1 MAEFKPMVKMMT
13 TEPSVELKL
22 KKGGKVAKKA
32 DGGMMG
38 AMQPMA
44 RPMAAMPARGGA
56 PAAATPMAPSL
67 AARRRAMRQMGAGP
81 SAPVGLAAS
90 RMMKEGGK
98 SDKMQDKAMIKKA
111 FKQHDMQE
119 HKGGKGTKLAL
130 KKGGDMSC
138 ATGGAI
144 PSESS
149 SGDYATTKVYQ
160 AKADKSPAKTGGVK
174 NGNAGGYKKGGKVKM
189 AMGGMM
195 GGGMMDGAYKKGG
208 MPMVMKDGKK
218 VPSFMAKK
226 MATGGVVKGQAG
238 YATGG
243 RIPSESTSGSPA
255 TTIVDTGKYD
265 NAPAKTGGVSKGNAG
280 GFKRGG
286 ATKKHFATGGSVNS
300 AGSAVAM
307 PQGRKPIPSPVE
319 ITQLAGTYK
328 KGGKVAP
335 GNRQLQAINKME
347 NATAMRQAKMDSNLK
362 YGPANKLKLAEGG
375 SPNDKYVLKDP
386 KAVTDKE
393 SRELEEALNPLSM
406 VKELYNKARGAFG
419 GQGSMTDKEKGS
431 VTRTKESV
439 TVSPGKKRG
448 GRVC

>member
-1 MAEFKPMVKMMT
+1 MGQFKPMVKMMT

-22 KKGGKVAKKA
+22 KKGGSVKKA

-38 AMQPMA
+38 GMPPTAQPMS
-44 RPMAAMPARGGA
+44 AMPARGGM
-56 PAAATPMAPSL
+56 PSAATPMAPSL
-67 AARRRAMRQMGAGP
+67 AARRRAMRTMGAGP

-90 RMMKEGGK
+90 RMGMKKGGRMKEGGDMESK
-98 SDKMQDKAMIKKA
+98 ADERKEEKIDKAQDKAMIQKA

-130 KKGGDMSC
+130 KKGGKMKKY

-144 PSESS
+144 PSETS

-160 AKADKSPAKTGGVK
+160 AKPDNSPASTGGVK
-174 NGNAGGYKKGGKVKM
+174 NGNAGGFKRGG
-189 AMGGMM
+189 AM
-195 GGGMMDGAYKKGG
+195 
-208 MPMVMKDGKK
+208 
-218 VPSFMAKK
+218 KK

-243 RIPSESTSGSPA
+243 AIPSESTSGTHA
-255 TTIVDTGKYD
+255 TTIVDTSKYD
-265 NAPAKTGGVSKGNAG
+265 NAPADTGGVRKGNAG
-280 GFKRGG
+280 GYKRGG

-307 PQGRKPIPSPVE
+307 PQGRRPIPSPVYV
-319 ITQLAGTYK
+319 TQLAGTYK

-335 GNRQLQAINKME
+335 GNKQLQAVNKME
-347 NATAMRQAKMDSNLK
+347 NAPAMRQAKADSRLK
-362 YGPANKLKLAEGG
+362 YGPANQMKLKDGG
-375 SPNDKYVLKDP
+375 SPSDKYTLKDP
-386 KAVTDKE
+386 KAVTDKT

-419 GQGSMTDKEKGS
+419 GQGSMTDKDDGS
-431 VTRTKESV
+431 VTKTKESV
-439 TVSPGKKRG
+439 TVSPAKKRG
-448 GRVC
+448 GAVC

>member
-1 MAEFKPMVKMMT
+1 MGQFKPMVKMMT

-22 KKGGKVAKKA
+22 KKGGSVKKA

-38 AMQPMA
+38 ATPPA
-44 RPMAAMPARGGA
+44 PMAAMPARGGM
-56 PAAATPMAPSL
+56 PSAATPMAPSL
-67 AARRRAMRQMGAGP
+67 AARRRAMRKMGAGP

-130 KKGGDMSC
+130 KKGGKAY

-149 SGDYATTKVYQ
+149 SGSYATTKVYQ
-160 AKADKSPAKTGGVK
+160 AKPDKSPAKTGGVK
-174 NGNAGGYKKGGKVKM
+174 NGNAGGFKHGG
-189 AMGGMM
+189 AM
-195 GGGMMDGAYKKGG
+195 
-208 MPMVMKDGKK
+208 
-218 VPSFMAKK
+218 KK

-243 RIPSESTSGSPA
+243 MIPSESISGTPA

-265 NAPAKTGGVSKGNAG
+265 NAPADTGGVRKGNAG

-300 AGSAVAM
+300 TGSAVAM
-307 PQGRKPIPSPVE
+307 PQGRKPIPSPVMV
-319 ITQLAGTYK
+319 TQLAGAYK

-335 GNRQLQAINKME
+335 GNRQLQAVNKME

-362 YGPANKLKLAEGG
+362 YGPANQMKLKGGG

-386 KAVTDKE
+386 KAVTDKA

-419 GQGSMTDKEKGS
+419 AKGS
-431 VTRTKESV
+431 VTDKERDAAGSVTKTKESV